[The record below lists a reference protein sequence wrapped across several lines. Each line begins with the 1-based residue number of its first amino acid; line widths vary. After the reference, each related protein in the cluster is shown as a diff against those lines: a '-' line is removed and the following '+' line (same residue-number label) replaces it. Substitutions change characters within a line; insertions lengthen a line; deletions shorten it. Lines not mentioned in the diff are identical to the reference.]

1 MKRKIKKYL
10 MLFTMAA
17 SMVLSASIPVAA
29 YPGENGQQT
38 GTADVETGSGHSVD
52 APLMEEPSY
61 TAEEP
66 SYTAEEPLVTGEE
79 EPVGSGEESAGEVSP
94 ERGNGDSFSVPGNG
108 QLLDDLKEDGSKQF
122 LTIQTKSGST
132 FFLVL
137 DRSGSTE
144 NVYLLSL
151 VDENDLAEFIRDEK
165 EEQVQPSIII
175 PETENPSISAEPE
188 REPEEKESSM
198 GAGALIVIV
207 LLTAGGIGGFYYFKM
222 RKAKRGEEES
232 EEEDLE
238 FYDGGAY
245 INEDRDTDG
254 EE

>member
-1 MKRKIKKYL
+1 MKRKIKRYL
-10 MLFTMAA
+10 MLLTMAA
-17 SMVLSASIPVAA
+17 GMVLSASIPVAA
-29 YPGENGQQT
+29 YPGET
-38 GTADVETGSGHSVD
+38 GAEGMEAGTEDTRN

-61 TAEEP
+61 TV
-66 SYTAEEPLVTGEE
+66 EEPLYTPEEPLFTVEE
-79 EPVGSGEESAGEVSP
+79 EPVSSGEEHVGETSS
-94 ERGNGDSFSVPGNG
+94 ERKNENTFSVPGNG

-151 VDENDLAEFIRDEK
+151 VDENDLAEFIRSEK
-165 EEQVQPSIII
+165 EEQVQPAIII
-175 PETENPSISAEPE
+175 PETENSSISVEPE
-188 REPEEKESSM
+188 SEPEEKKDSM

-207 LLTAGGIGGFYYFKM
+207 LLMAGGIGGFYYFKVQ
-222 RKAKRGEEES
+222 KAKRGEEES

-238 FYDGGAY
+238 FYDGGTY
-245 INEDRDTDG
+245 INEDRDADG